1 MSEIPVNVVLQDM
14 MDCID
19 NIAQF
24 IAGLDYAGYSNDV
37 KTKSAVERNLE
48 IIGEAAN
55 RLPNTLWLKYPEIE
69 WRRIVSLRNRLIH
82 GYFETNDEIIWD
94 VINTFLPPL
103 KERLAKMLSQ
113 NLS

>member
-1 MSEIPVNVVLQDM
+1 MSEIPVNVVLPDM
-14 MDCID
+14 IDCID
-19 NIAQF
+19 NILQF
-24 IAGLDYAGYSNDV
+24 TAGMDYSGYSNDV

-94 VINTFLPPL
+94 VINNFLPPL
-103 KERLAKMLSQ
+103 KERLTKILQAL
-113 NLS
+113 N